1 MLDPKQIVKQTK
13 PTMVT
18 PEIPTEYSI
27 RQSFNTEIQKIS
39 QMNDEELYNFQR
51 KYIHFI
57 LSGDEV
63 DIITSLFRNSRFVV
77 IFTNALRGEKYISS
91 EESIT
96 CNGYLYNLFNE
107 SSKYMKD
114 LYLGLAEVNNGFRKD
129 LFTEMGFPNT
139 IAVCLAMCC
148 WSSLN
153 VSDSIK
159 RVNDFITYNLS
170 AGFATVQKII
180 DIYSALYR
188 NNLTDLV
195 LTNTFDI
202 RFKNKIPANKFD
214 SDMLQIE
221 ENIKIATLFILESVP
236 VDKIVEI
243 LLFISE
249 DYFNA
254 YNRNGRFAR
263 IKYHHLPAGIH
274 KIPTLVVHLE
284 NTEDNFKVP

>member
-170 AGFATVQKII
+170 ARFATVQKII

-221 ENIKIATLFILESVP
+221 ENIKTATLFILESVP

-254 YNRNGRFAR
+254 HNRNGRFAR
-263 IKYHHLPAGIH
+263 IKYHHLPTGIH
-274 KIPTLVVHLE
+274 KIPTLVEHLE

>member
-1 MLDPKQIVKQTK
+1 MLDPKQIVKESK
-13 PTMVT
+13 PVMVT

-27 RQSFNTEIQKIS
+27 RQSFLAEIQKIS
-39 QMNDEELYNFQR
+39 KMNDEELYNFQR
-51 KYIHFI
+51 QYIHFI
-57 LSGDEV
+57 LSGNEV
-63 DIITSLFRNSRFVV
+63 DIVTSLFRNSRFVV
-77 IFTNALRGEKYISS
+77 IFTNALKGESISV
-91 EESIT
+91 EESII
-96 CNGYLYNLFNE
+96 CNGYLYNLFSEAN
-107 SSKYMKD
+107 KYMKD
-114 LYLGLAEVNNGFRKD
+114 LYLGLAEVNNSFFRKD
-129 LFTEMGFPNT
+129 LFTEMGFPYN

-159 RVNDFITYNLS
+159 RVNDFITYNIS

-180 DIYSALYR
+180 DVYSALYR

-221 ENIKIATLFILESVP
+221 ENIKTATLFILESVP

-254 YNRNGRFAR
+254 HNRNGRFAR
-263 IKYHHLPAGIH
+263 IKYHHLPTGIH
-274 KIPTLVVHLE
+274 KIPTLVEHLE

>member
-1 MLDPKQIVKQTK
+1 MLDPKQIVKASK
-13 PTMVT
+13 PVMVT

-27 RQSFNTEIQKIS
+27 RQSFLTEIQKIS
-39 QMNDEELYNFQR
+39 KMNDEELYNFQR
-51 KYIHFI
+51 QYIHFI
-57 LSGDEV
+57 LSGNEV
-63 DIITSLFRNSRFVV
+63 DIVTSLFRNSRFVV
-77 IFTNALRGEKYISS
+77 IFTNALKGESITG
-91 EESIT
+91 EESII
-96 CNGYLYNLFNE
+96 CNGYLYNLFSEAN
-107 SSKYMKD
+107 KYMKD

-129 LFTEMGFPNT
+129 LFTEMGFPDT

-159 RVNDFITYNLS
+159 RVNDFITYNIS

-180 DIYSALYR
+180 DVYSALYR

-221 ENIKIATLFILESVP
+221 ENIKTATLFILESVP

-254 YNRNGRFAR
+254 HNRNGRFAR
-263 IKYHHLPAGIH
+263 IKYHHLPTGIH
-274 KIPTLVVHLE
+274 KIPTLVEHLE

>member
-1 MLDPKQIVKQTK
+1 MLDPKQIVKETQ

-27 RQSFNTEIQKIS
+27 RQSFIAEIQRIS

-51 KYIHFI
+51 QYIHFI
-57 LSGDEV
+57 LSGNET
-63 DIITSLFRNSRFVV
+63 DIVTSLFRNSRFVA
-77 IFTNALRGEKYISS
+77 IFTNALRGEKYISG
-91 EESIT
+91 EESTI
-96 CNGYLYNLFNE
+96 CNGYLYNLFSEAN
-107 SSKYMKD
+107 KYMKD
-114 LYLGLAEVNNGFRKD
+114 LYLGLAEINNGYRKD

-170 AGFATVQKII
+170 AGFVTVQKVI

-188 NNLTDLV
+188 NNLTDLI

-214 SDMLQIE
+214 NDMLQIE
-221 ENIKIATLFILESVP
+221 ENIKTATLFILESVP

-254 YNRNGRFAR
+254 HNRNGRFAR
-263 IKYHHLPAGIH
+263 IKYHHLPTGIH
-274 KIPTLVVHLE
+274 KIPTLVEHLE

>member
-1 MLDPKQIVKQTK
+1 MLDPKQIVKESK
-13 PTMVT
+13 PVMVT

-27 RQSFNTEIQKIS
+27 RQSFLTEIQKIS
-39 QMNDEELYNFQR
+39 KMNDEELYNFQR
-51 KYIHFI
+51 QYIHFI
-57 LSGDEV
+57 LSGNEV
-63 DIITSLFRNSRFVV
+63 DIVTSLFRNSRFVV
-77 IFTNALRGEKYISS
+77 IFTNALKGESITG
-91 EESIT
+91 EESII
-96 CNGYLYNLFNE
+96 CNGYLDNLLSEAN
-107 SSKYMKD
+107 KYMKD

-129 LFTEMGFPNT
+129 LFTEMGFPDT

-159 RVNDFITYNLS
+159 RVNDFITYNIS

-180 DIYSALYR
+180 DVYSALYR

-221 ENIKIATLFILESVP
+221 ENIKTATLFILESVP

-254 YNRNGRFAR
+254 HNRNGRFAR
-263 IKYHHLPAGIH
+263 IKYHHLPTGIH
-274 KIPTLVVHLE
+274 KIPTLVEHLE

>member
-1 MLDPKQIVKQTK
+1 MLDPKQIVKESK
-13 PTMVT
+13 PVMVT

-27 RQSFNTEIQKIS
+27 RQSFLTEIQKIS
-39 QMNDEELYNFQR
+39 KMNDEELYNFQR
-51 KYIHFI
+51 QYIHFI
-57 LSGDEV
+57 LSGNEV
-63 DIITSLFRNSRFVV
+63 DIVTSLFRNSRFVV
-77 IFTNALRGEKYISS
+77 IFTNALKGESITG
-91 EESIT
+91 EESII
-96 CNGYLYNLFNE
+96 CNGYLYNLFSEAN
-107 SSKYMKD
+107 KYMKD
-114 LYLGLAEVNNGFRKD
+114 LYLSLAEVNNGFRKD
-129 LFTEMGFPNT
+129 LFTEMGFPDT

-159 RVNDFITYNLS
+159 RVNDFITYNIS

-180 DIYSALYR
+180 DVYSALYR
-188 NNLTDLV
+188 NNLTDLI

-221 ENIKIATLFILESVP
+221 ENIKTATLFILESVP

-243 LLFISE
+243 LMFISE
-249 DYFNA
+249 DYFNSH
-254 YNRNGRFAR
+254 NRNGRFAR
-263 IKYHHLPAGIH
+263 IKYHHLPTGIH
-274 KIPTLVVHLE
+274 KIPTLVEHLE

>member
-1 MLDPKQIVKQTK
+1 MLDPKQIVKESK
-13 PTMVT
+13 PIMVT

-27 RQSFNTEIQKIS
+27 RQSFLAEIQKIS
-39 QMNDEELYNFQR
+39 KMNDEELYNFQR
-51 KYIHFI
+51 QYIHFI
-57 LSGDEV
+57 LSGNEV
-63 DIITSLFRNSRFVV
+63 DIVTSLFRNSRFVV
-77 IFTNALRGEKYISS
+77 IFTNALKGESISG
-91 EESIT
+91 EESSI
-96 CNGYLYNLFNE
+96 CNGYLYNLFSEAN
-107 SSKYMKD
+107 KYMKD

-129 LFTEMGFPNT
+129 LFTEMGFPDT

-159 RVNDFITYNLS
+159 RVNDFITYNIS

-180 DIYSALYR
+180 DVYSALYR

-221 ENIKIATLFILESVP
+221 ENIKTATLFILESVP

-254 YNRNGRFAR
+254 HNRNGRFAR
-263 IKYHHLPAGIH
+263 IKYHHLPTGIH
-274 KIPTLVVHLE
+274 KIPTLVEHLE

>member
-1 MLDPKQIVKQTK
+1 MLDPKQIVKESK
-13 PTMVT
+13 PVMVT

-27 RQSFNTEIQKIS
+27 RQSFLAEIQKIS
-39 QMNDEELYNFQR
+39 KMNDEELYNFQR
-51 KYIHFI
+51 QYIHFI
-57 LSGDEV
+57 LSGNEV
-63 DIITSLFRNSRFVV
+63 DIVTSLFRNSRFVV
-77 IFTNALRGEKYISS
+77 IFTNALKGESISG
-91 EESIT
+91 EESII
-96 CNGYLYNLFNE
+96 CNGYLYNLFSEAN
-107 SSKYMKD
+107 KYMKD

-129 LFTEMGFPNT
+129 LFTEMGFPDT

-159 RVNDFITYNLS
+159 RVNDFITYNIS

-180 DIYSALYR
+180 DVYSALYR

-221 ENIKIATLFILESVP
+221 ENIKTATLFILESVP

-243 LLFISE
+243 LMFISE
-249 DYFNA
+249 DYLNA
-254 YNRNGRFAR
+254 HNRNGRFAR
-263 IKYHHLPAGIH
+263 IKYHHLPTGIH
-274 KIPTLVVHLE
+274 KIPTLVEHLE

>member
-1 MLDPKQIVKQTK
+1 MLDPKQIVKESK
-13 PTMVT
+13 PVMVT

-27 RQSFNTEIQKIS
+27 RQSFLTEIQKIS
-39 QMNDEELYNFQR
+39 KMNDEELYNFQR
-51 KYIHFI
+51 QYIHFI
-57 LSGDEV
+57 LSGNEV
-63 DIITSLFRNSRFVV
+63 DIVTSLFRNSRFVV
-77 IFTNALRGEKYISS
+77 IFTNALKGESITG
-91 EESIT
+91 EESII
-96 CNGYLYNLFNE
+96 CNGYLYNLFSEAN
-107 SSKYMKD
+107 KYMKD
-114 LYLGLAEVNNGFRKD
+114 LYLSLAEVNNGFRKD
-129 LFTEMGFPNT
+129 LFTEMGFPDT

-159 RVNDFITYNLS
+159 RVNDFITYNIS

-180 DIYSALYR
+180 DVYSALYR

-221 ENIKIATLFILESVP
+221 ENIKTATLFILESVP

-243 LLFISE
+243 LMFISE
-249 DYFNA
+249 DYFNSH
-254 YNRNGRFAR
+254 NRNGRFAR
-263 IKYHHLPAGIH
+263 IKYHHLPTGIH
-274 KIPTLVVHLE
+274 KIPTLVEHLE

>member
-1 MLDPKQIVKQTK
+1 MLDPKQIVKQSQEV
-13 PTMVT
+13 MIT

-27 RQSFNTEIQKIS
+27 RQSFLAEIQKIS
-39 QMNDEELYNFQR
+39 QMNDEELYNFQK

-57 LSGDEV
+57 LSGDEE
-63 DIITSLFRNSRFVV
+63 DIVSSLFRNSRFVSV
-77 IFTNALRGEKYISS
+77 FTNALRTAEYITGNESS
-91 EESIT
+91 V
-96 CNGYLYNLFNE
+96 CNGYLYKLFKDANR
-107 SSKYMKD
+107 YMRD
-114 LYLGLAEVNNGFRKD
+114 LYIALAEVNNGYRKD
-129 LFTEMGFPNT
+129 LFIEMGFPNT
-139 IAVCLAMCC
+139 MAICLAMSC
-148 WSSLN
+148 WSSLE

-170 AGFATVQKII
+170 ANFITAQKVI
-180 DIYSALYR
+180 DIYSVLYR
-188 NNLTDLV
+188 NNLTDLI

-202 RFKNKIPANKFD
+202 RFKNKIPANKFN

-221 ENIKIATLFILESVP
+221 DNIKTATLFILESVP

-249 DYFNA
+249 DYLNA

-274 KIPTLVVHLE
+274 KIPTLVEHLE

>member
-1 MLDPKQIVKQTK
+1 MLDPKQIVKESK
-13 PTMVT
+13 PVMVT

-27 RQSFNTEIQKIS
+27 RQSFLTEIQKIS
-39 QMNDEELYNFQR
+39 KMNDEELYNFQR
-51 KYIHFI
+51 QYIHFI
-57 LSGDEV
+57 LSGNEV
-63 DIITSLFRNSRFVV
+63 DIVTSLFRNSRFVV
-77 IFTNALRGEKYISS
+77 IFTNALKGESISG
-91 EESIT
+91 EESII
-96 CNGYLYNLFNE
+96 CNGYLYNLFSEAN
-107 SSKYMKD
+107 KYMKD
-114 LYLGLAEVNNGFRKD
+114 LYLGLAEVNNSFRKD
-129 LFTEMGFPNT
+129 LFTEMGFPDT

-159 RVNDFITYNLS
+159 RVNDFITYNIS

-180 DIYSALYR
+180 DVYSALYR

-221 ENIKIATLFILESVP
+221 ENIKTATLFILESVP

-243 LLFISE
+243 LMFISE

-254 YNRNGRFAR
+254 HNRNGRFAR
-263 IKYHHLPAGIH
+263 IKYHHLPTGIH
-274 KIPTLVVHLE
+274 KIPTLVEHLE

>member
-1 MLDPKQIVKQTK
+1 MLDPKQIVKETQ

-27 RQSFNTEIQKIS
+27 RQSFITEIQRIS

-51 KYIHFI
+51 QYIHFI
-57 LSGDEV
+57 LSGNET
-63 DIITSLFRNSRFVV
+63 DIVTSLFRNSRFVA
-77 IFTNALRGEKYISS
+77 IFTNALRGEKYISG
-91 EESIT
+91 EESTI
-96 CNGYLYNLFNE
+96 CNGYLYNLFSEAN
-107 SSKYMKD
+107 KYMKD
-114 LYLGLAEVNNGFRKD
+114 LYLGLAEINNGYRKD

-170 AGFATVQKII
+170 AGFVTVQKVI

-188 NNLTDLV
+188 NNLTDLI

-214 SDMLQIE
+214 NDMLQIE
-221 ENIKIATLFILESVP
+221 ENIKTATLFILESVP

-254 YNRNGRFAR
+254 HNRNGRFAR
-263 IKYHHLPAGIH
+263 IKYHHLPTGIH
-274 KIPTLVVHLE
+274 KIPTLVEHLE

>member
-1 MLDPKQIVKQTK
+1 MLDPKQIVKESK
-13 PTMVT
+13 PVMVT

-27 RQSFNTEIQKIS
+27 RQSFLTEIQKIS
-39 QMNDEELYNFQR
+39 KMNDEELYNFQR
-51 KYIHFI
+51 QYIHFI
-57 LSGDEV
+57 LSGNEV
-63 DIITSLFRNSRFVV
+63 DIVTSLFRNSRFVV
-77 IFTNALRGEKYISS
+77 IFTNALKGESISG
-91 EESIT
+91 EESII
-96 CNGYLYNLFNE
+96 CNGYLYNLFSEAN
-107 SSKYMKD
+107 KYMKD
-114 LYLGLAEVNNGFRKD
+114 LYLGLAEVNNSFRKD
-129 LFTEMGFPNT
+129 LFTEMGFPDT

-159 RVNDFITYNLS
+159 RVNDFITYNIS

-180 DIYSALYR
+180 DVYSALYR

-221 ENIKIATLFILESVP
+221 ENIKTATLFILESVP

-254 YNRNGRFAR
+254 HNRNGRFAR
-263 IKYHHLPAGIH
+263 IKYHHLPTGIH
-274 KIPTLVVHLE
+274 KIPTLVEHLE

>member
-1 MLDPKQIVKQTK
+1 MLDPKQIVKESK
-13 PTMVT
+13 PVMVT

-27 RQSFNTEIQKIS
+27 RQSFLAEIQKIS
-39 QMNDEELYNFQR
+39 KMNDEELYNFQR
-51 KYIHFI
+51 QYIHFI
-57 LSGDEV
+57 LSGNEV
-63 DIITSLFRNSRFVV
+63 DIVTSLFRNSRFVV
-77 IFTNALRGEKYISS
+77 IFTNALKGESISG
-91 EESIT
+91 EESII
-96 CNGYLYNLFNE
+96 CNGYLYNLFSEAN
-107 SSKYMKD
+107 KYMKD
-114 LYLGLAEVNNGFRKD
+114 LYLGLAEVNNSFRKD
-129 LFTEMGFPNT
+129 LFTEMGFPDT

-159 RVNDFITYNLS
+159 RVNDFITYNIS

-180 DIYSALYR
+180 DVYSALYR

-221 ENIKIATLFILESVP
+221 ENIKTATLFILESVP

-254 YNRNGRFAR
+254 HNRNGRFAR
-263 IKYHHLPAGIH
+263 IKYHHLPTGIH
-274 KIPTLVVHLE
+274 KIPTLVEHLE

>member
-1 MLDPKQIVKQTK
+1 MLDPKQIVKESK
-13 PTMVT
+13 PVMVT

-27 RQSFNTEIQKIS
+27 RQSFLTEIQKIS
-39 QMNDEELYNFQR
+39 KMNDEELYNFQR
-51 KYIHFI
+51 QYIHFI
-57 LSGDEV
+57 LSGNEV
-63 DIITSLFRNSRFVV
+63 DIVTSLFRNSRSVV
-77 IFTNALRGEKYISS
+77 IFTNALKGERISG
-91 EESIT
+91 EESII
-96 CNGYLYNLFNE
+96 CNGYLYNLFSEAN
-107 SSKYMKD
+107 KYMKD

-129 LFTEMGFPNT
+129 LFTEMGFPDT

-159 RVNDFITYNLS
+159 RVNDFITYNIS

-221 ENIKIATLFILESVP
+221 ENIKTATLFILESVP

-254 YNRNGRFAR
+254 HNRNGRFAR
-263 IKYHHLPAGIH
+263 IKYHHLPTGIH
-274 KIPTLVVHLE
+274 KIPTLVEHLE

>member
-1 MLDPKQIVKQTK
+1 MLDPKQIVKESK
-13 PTMVT
+13 PIMVT

-27 RQSFNTEIQKIS
+27 RQSFLTEIQKIS
-39 QMNDEELYNFQR
+39 KMNDEELYNFQR
-51 KYIHFI
+51 QYIHFI
-57 LSGDEV
+57 LSGNEV
-63 DIITSLFRNSRFVV
+63 DIVTSLFRNSRFVV
-77 IFTNALRGEKYISS
+77 IFTNALKGESISG
-91 EESIT
+91 EESII
-96 CNGYLYNLFNE
+96 CNGYLYNLFSEAN
-107 SSKYMKD
+107 KYMKD
-114 LYLGLAEVNNGFRKD
+114 LYLGLAEVNNSFRKD
-129 LFTEMGFPNT
+129 LFTEMGFPDT

-159 RVNDFITYNLS
+159 RVNDFITYNIS

-221 ENIKIATLFILESVP
+221 ENIKTATLFILESVP

-254 YNRNGRFAR
+254 HNRNGRFAR
-263 IKYHHLPAGIH
+263 IKYHHLPTGIH
-274 KIPTLVVHLE
+274 KIPTLVEHLE

>member
-1 MLDPKQIVKQTK
+1 MLDPKQIVKESK
-13 PTMVT
+13 PVMVT

-27 RQSFNTEIQKIS
+27 RQSFLTEIQKIS
-39 QMNDEELYNFQR
+39 KMNDEELYNFQR
-51 KYIHFI
+51 QYIHFI
-57 LSGDEV
+57 LSGNEV
-63 DIITSLFRNSRFVV
+63 DIVTSLFRNSRFVV
-77 IFTNALRGEKYISS
+77 IFTNALKGESISG
-91 EESIT
+91 EESII
-96 CNGYLYNLFNE
+96 CNGYLYNLFSEAN
-107 SSKYMKD
+107 KYMKD

-129 LFTEMGFPNT
+129 LFTEMGFPDT

-159 RVNDFITYNLS
+159 RVTDFITYNIS

-180 DIYSALYR
+180 DVYSALYR

-221 ENIKIATLFILESVP
+221 ENIKTATLFILESVP

-254 YNRNGRFAR
+254 HNRNGRFAR
-263 IKYHHLPAGIH
+263 IKYHHLPTGIH
-274 KIPTLVVHLE
+274 KIPTLVEHLE

>member
-1 MLDPKQIVKQTK
+1 MLDPKQIVKESK
-13 PTMVT
+13 PVMVT

-27 RQSFNTEIQKIS
+27 RQSFLTEIQKIS
-39 QMNDEELYNFQR
+39 KMNDEELYNFQR
-51 KYIHFI
+51 QYIHFI
-57 LSGDEV
+57 LSGNEV
-63 DIITSLFRNSRFVV
+63 DIVTSLFRNSRFVV
-77 IFTNALRGEKYISS
+77 IFTNALKGESISG
-91 EESIT
+91 EESII
-96 CNGYLYNLFNE
+96 CNGYLYNIFSEAN
-107 SSKYMKD
+107 KYMKD
-114 LYLGLAEVNNGFRKD
+114 LYLGLAEVNNSFRKD
-129 LFTEMGFPNT
+129 LFTEMGFPDT

-159 RVNDFITYNLS
+159 RVNDFITYNIS

-180 DIYSALYR
+180 DVYSALYR

-221 ENIKIATLFILESVP
+221 ENIKTATLFILESVP

-254 YNRNGRFAR
+254 HNRNGRFAR
-263 IKYHHLPAGIH
+263 IKYHHLPTGIH
-274 KIPTLVVHLE
+274 KIPTLVEHLE

>member
-1 MLDPKQIVKQTK
+1 MLDPKQIVKESK
-13 PTMVT
+13 PVMVT

-27 RQSFNTEIQKIS
+27 RQSFLTEIQKIS
-39 QMNDEELYNFQR
+39 KMNDEELYNFQR
-51 KYIHFI
+51 QYIHFI
-57 LSGDEV
+57 LSGNEV
-63 DIITSLFRNSRFVV
+63 DIVTSLFRNSRFVV
-77 IFTNALRGEKYISS
+77 IFTNALKGESISG
-91 EESIT
+91 EESII
-96 CNGYLYNLFNE
+96 CNDYLYNLYSEAN
-107 SSKYMKD
+107 KYMKD
-114 LYLGLAEVNNGFRKD
+114 LYLGLAEVNNSFRKD
-129 LFTEMGFPNT
+129 LFTEMGFPDT

-159 RVNDFITYNLS
+159 RVNDFITYNIS

-180 DIYSALYR
+180 DVYSALYR

-221 ENIKIATLFILESVP
+221 ENIKTATLFILESVP

-243 LLFISE
+243 LMFISE

-254 YNRNGRFAR
+254 HNRNGRFAR
-263 IKYHHLPAGIH
+263 IKYHHLPTGIH
-274 KIPTLVVHLE
+274 KIPTLVEHLE

>member
-1 MLDPKQIVKQTK
+1 MLDPKQIVKESK
-13 PTMVT
+13 PIMVT

-27 RQSFNTEIQKIS
+27 RQSFLTEIQKIS
-39 QMNDEELYNFQR
+39 KMNDEELYNFQR
-51 KYIHFI
+51 QYIHFI
-57 LSGDEV
+57 LSGNEV
-63 DIITSLFRNSRFVV
+63 DIVTSLFRNSRFVV
-77 IFTNALRGEKYISS
+77 IFTNALKGESITG
-91 EESIT
+91 EESII
-96 CNGYLYNLFNE
+96 CNGYLYNLFSEAN
-107 SSKYMKD
+107 KYMKD

-129 LFTEMGFPNT
+129 LFTEMGFPDT

-153 VSDSIK
+153 VSDSIE
-159 RVNDFITYNLS
+159 RVNDFITYNIS

-180 DIYSALYR
+180 DVYSALYR

-221 ENIKIATLFILESVP
+221 ENIKTATLFILESVP

-254 YNRNGRFAR
+254 HNRNGRFAR
-263 IKYHHLPAGIH
+263 IKYHHLPTGIH
-274 KIPTLVVHLE
+274 KIPTLVEHLE

>member
-1 MLDPKQIVKQTK
+1 MLDPKQIVKQSQ

-27 RQSFNTEIQKIS
+27 RQSFLTEIQRIS
-39 QMNDEELYNFQR
+39 QMNDEELYNFQ
-51 KYIHFI
+51 KQHIHFI
-57 LSGDEV
+57 LSGDEA
-63 DIITSLFRNSRFVV
+63 DIVTSLFRNSRFVV
-77 IFTNALRGEKYISS
+77 IFTNALRGEKYISG
-91 EESIT
+91 EESTI
-96 CNGYLYNLFNE
+96 CNGYLYNLFSEAN
-107 SSKYMKD
+107 KYMKD
-114 LYLGLAEVNNGFRKD
+114 LYLGLAEVNNGYRKD
-129 LFTEMGFPNT
+129 LFTEMGFPDT

-170 AGFATVQKII
+170 AGFITVQKVI

-214 SDMLQIE
+214 NDMLQIE
-221 ENIKIATLFILESVP
+221 ENIKTATLFILESVP

-263 IKYHHLPAGIH
+263 SKYHHLPPEIH
-274 KIPTLVVHLE
+274 KIPTLVEHLE

>member
-1 MLDPKQIVKQTK
+1 MLDPKQIVKESK
-13 PTMVT
+13 PIMIT

-27 RQSFNTEIQKIS
+27 RQSFLAEIQKIS
-39 QMNDEELYNFQR
+39 KMNDEELYNFQR
-51 KYIHFI
+51 QYIHFI
-57 LSGDEV
+57 LSGNEV
-63 DIITSLFRNSRFVV
+63 DIVTSLFRNSRFVV
-77 IFTNALRGEKYISS
+77 IFTNALKGENISG
-91 EESIT
+91 EESII
-96 CNGYLYNLFNE
+96 CNGYLYNLFSEAN
-107 SSKYMKD
+107 KYMKD
-114 LYLGLAEVNNGFRKD
+114 LYLSLAEVNNGFRKD
-129 LFTEMGFPNT
+129 LFTEMGFPDT

-159 RVNDFITYNLS
+159 RVNDFITYNIS

-180 DIYSALYR
+180 DVYSALYR
-188 NNLTDLV
+188 NNLTDLI

-221 ENIKIATLFILESVP
+221 ENIKTATLFILESVP

-254 YNRNGRFAR
+254 HNRNGRFAR
-263 IKYHHLPAGIH
+263 IKYHHLPTGIH
-274 KIPTLVVHLE
+274 KIPTLVEHLE

>member
-1 MLDPKQIVKQTK
+1 MLDPKQIVKESK
-13 PTMVT
+13 PVMVT

-27 RQSFNTEIQKIS
+27 RQSFLAEIQKIS
-39 QMNDEELYNFQR
+39 KMNDEELYNFQR
-51 KYIHFI
+51 QYIHFI
-57 LSGDEV
+57 LSGNEV
-63 DIITSLFRNSRFVV
+63 DIVTSLFRNSRFVV
-77 IFTNALRGEKYISS
+77 IFTNALKGESISG
-91 EESIT
+91 EESII
-96 CNGYLYNLFNE
+96 CNGYLYNLFSEAN
-107 SSKYMKD
+107 KYMKD
-114 LYLGLAEVNNGFRKD
+114 LYLGLAEVNNGFFRKD
-129 LFTEMGFPNT
+129 LFVEMGFPYT

-159 RVNDFITYNLS
+159 RVNDFITYNIS

-180 DIYSALYR
+180 DVYSALYR

-221 ENIKIATLFILESVP
+221 ENIKTATLFILESVP

-254 YNRNGRFAR
+254 HNRNGRFAR
-263 IKYHHLPAGIH
+263 IKYHHLPSGIH
-274 KIPTLVVHLE
+274 KIPTLVEHLE

>member
-1 MLDPKQIVKQTK
+1 M
-13 PTMVT
+13 
-18 PEIPTEYSI
+18 
-27 RQSFNTEIQKIS
+27 
-39 QMNDEELYNFQR
+39 
-51 KYIHFI
+51 
-57 LSGDEV
+57 
-63 DIITSLFRNSRFVV
+63 
-77 IFTNALRGEKYISS
+77 
-91 EESIT
+91 
-96 CNGYLYNLFNE
+96 CNGYLYNLFSEAN
-107 SSKYMKD
+107 KYMKD

-129 LFTEMGFPNT
+129 LFTEMGFPDT

-159 RVNDFITYNLS
+159 RVNDFITYNIS

-180 DIYSALYR
+180 DVYSALYR

-221 ENIKIATLFILESVP
+221 ENIKTATLFILESVP

-254 YNRNGRFAR
+254 HNRNGRFAR
-263 IKYHHLPAGIH
+263 IKYHHLPTGIH
-274 KIPTLVVHLE
+274 KIPTLVEHLE

>member
-1 MLDPKQIVKQTK
+1 MLDPKQIVKESK
-13 PTMVT
+13 PIMVT

-27 RQSFNTEIQKIS
+27 RQSFLTEIQKIS
-39 QMNDEELYNFQR
+39 KMNDEELYNFQR
-51 KYIHFI
+51 QYIHFI
-57 LSGDEV
+57 LSGNEV
-63 DIITSLFRNSRFVV
+63 DIVTSLFRNSRFVV
-77 IFTNALRGEKYISS
+77 IFTNALKGESISG
-91 EESIT
+91 EESIM
-96 CNGYLYNLFNE
+96 CNGYLYNLFSEAN
-107 SSKYMKD
+107 KYMKD
-114 LYLGLAEVNNGFRKD
+114 LYLGLAEVNNGFSRKV
-129 LFTEMGFPNT
+129 LFTEMGFPYT

-159 RVNDFITYNLS
+159 RVNDFITYNIS

-180 DIYSALYR
+180 DVYSALYR

-221 ENIKIATLFILESVP
+221 ENIKTATLFILESVP

-254 YNRNGRFAR
+254 HNRNGRFAR
-263 IKYHHLPAGIH
+263 IKYHHLPTGIH
-274 KIPTLVVHLE
+274 KIPTLVEHLE

>member
-1 MLDPKQIVKQTK
+1 MLDPKQIVKESK
-13 PTMVT
+13 PVMVT

-27 RQSFNTEIQKIS
+27 RQSFLTEIQKIS
-39 QMNDEELYNFQR
+39 KMNDEELYNFQR
-51 KYIHFI
+51 QYIHFI
-57 LSGDEV
+57 LSGNEV
-63 DIITSLFRNSRFVV
+63 DIVTSLFRNSRFVV
-77 IFTNALRGEKYISS
+77 ILTNALKGESITG
-91 EESIT
+91 EESII
-96 CNGYLYNLFNE
+96 CNGYLYNLFSEAN
-107 SSKYMKD
+107 KYMKD

-129 LFTEMGFPNT
+129 LFTEMGFPDT

-159 RVNDFITYNLS
+159 RVNDFITYNIS

-180 DIYSALYR
+180 DVYSALYR

-221 ENIKIATLFILESVP
+221 ENIKTATLFILESVP

-254 YNRNGRFAR
+254 HNRNGRFAR
-263 IKYHHLPAGIH
+263 IKYHHLPSGIH
-274 KIPTLVVHLE
+274 KIPTLVEHLE

>member
-1 MLDPKQIVKQTK
+1 MLDPKQIVKETQ

-27 RQSFNTEIQKIS
+27 RQSFIAEIQRIS

-51 KYIHFI
+51 QYIHFI
-57 LSGDEV
+57 LSGNET
-63 DIITSLFRNSRFVV
+63 DIVTSLFRNSRFVA
-77 IFTNALRGEKYISS
+77 IFTNALRGEKYISG
-91 EESIT
+91 EESTI
-96 CNGYLYNLFNE
+96 CNGYLYNLFSEAN
-107 SSKYMKD
+107 KYMKD
-114 LYLGLAEVNNGFRKD
+114 LYLGLAEVNNGYRKD

-170 AGFATVQKII
+170 AGFVTVQKVI

-188 NNLTDLV
+188 NNLTDLI

-214 SDMLQIE
+214 NDMLQIE
-221 ENIKIATLFILESVP
+221 ENIKTATLFILESVP

-254 YNRNGRFAR
+254 HNRNGRFAR
-263 IKYHHLPAGIH
+263 IKYHHLPTGIH
-274 KIPTLVVHLE
+274 KIPTLVEHLE

>member
-1 MLDPKQIVKQTK
+1 MLDPKQIVKESK
-13 PTMVT
+13 PIMVT

-27 RQSFNTEIQKIS
+27 RQSFLTEIQKIS
-39 QMNDEELYNFQR
+39 KMNDEELYNFQR
-51 KYIHFI
+51 QYIHFI
-57 LSGDEV
+57 LSGNEV
-63 DIITSLFRNSRFVV
+63 DIVTSLFRNSRFVV
-77 IFTNALRGEKYISS
+77 IFTNALKGESISG
-91 EESIT
+91 EESII
-96 CNGYLYNLFNE
+96 CNGYLYNLFSEAN
-107 SSKYMKD
+107 KYMKD
-114 LYLGLAEVNNGFRKD
+114 LYLGLAEVNNSFRKD
-129 LFTEMGFPNT
+129 LFTEMGFPDT

-159 RVNDFITYNLS
+159 RVNDFITYNIS

-180 DIYSALYR
+180 DVYSALYR

-221 ENIKIATLFILESVP
+221 ENIKTATLFILESVP

-254 YNRNGRFAR
+254 HNRNGRFAR
-263 IKYHHLPAGIH
+263 IKYHHLPTGIH
-274 KIPTLVVHLE
+274 KIPTLVEHLE